1 MTKKSNSI
9 ILIPF
14 ALVILLCF
22 ICPSI
27 FLYHASHSSILD
39 KNYPLST
46 TLYDVSKSQIV
57 HDVSMRLDEADRIK
71 LVRGEWESNCIEIES
86 VPGGHTNNKL
96 VKLAIAGTKDMYENG
111 QIPFYIDTNSD
122 SEWYSWKVDH
132 YVATDSAFNI
142 YSAYY
147 CKITFTKYDSSV
159 SYVVTMT
166 EAGTITSIEGSDGS
180 Y

>member
-57 HDVSMRLDEADRIK
+57 HLTFIQPITARLHLQNMIQ
-71 LVRGEWESNCIEIES
+71 VF
-86 VPGGHTNNKL
+86 H
-96 VKLAIAGTKDMYENG
+96 M
-111 QIPFYIDTNSD
+111 
-122 SEWYSWKVDH
+122 
-132 YVATDSAFNI
+132 
-142 YSAYY
+142 
-147 CKITFTKYDSSV
+147 
-159 SYVVTMT
+159 
-166 EAGTITSIEGSDGS
+166 
-180 Y
+180 